1 MRYIELLH
9 IMPDLLWPVILLHKL
24 LVSANVELNW
34 IEMILSQ
41 QGKGYTEVVL

>member
-1 MRYIELLH
+1 MFVRCGSENCDYGMNWIELK
-9 IMPDLLWPVILLHKL
+9 I
-24 LVSANVELNW
+24 ELNW